1 MPGDPFTPHPSW
13 PMIGRVEFGPLN
25 PKPETVDPEEFK
37 AKMIT
42 AYQDVKKD
50 YPPSPM
56 DDMRKQVI
64 RHCQEFVDEST
75 LKLLSQGYTNIR
87 YEIVPNDFE
96 SFQPG
101 LNVRVWG
108 DPPPQPT
115 QGEN

>member
-1 MPGDPFTPHPSW
+1 MMPGKIKEQAWNWENSSP
-13 PMIGRVEFGPLN
+13 REGPW
-25 PKPETVDPEEFK
+25 KFK

-42 AYQDVKKD
+42 AYQDVKKG

-56 DDMRKQVI
+56 DDMRKQLMRQI
-64 RHCQEFVDEST
+64 QDHINEST

-87 YEIVPNDFE
+87 YEIVPNDIE

-108 DPPPQPT
+108 DPPPQLT
-115 QGEN
+115 QGES